1 MLRKTT
7 TDRRLLSNRESDCHV
22 RKLRCKACRLGMGL
36 MNKVPYRFN
45 GSAILVCCLFTLQI
59 GACSN
64 SESQPAESGG
74 QAPPQPVQVLELQPR
89 DLPVSFEYV
98 GRLEPSR
105 EIEVRPRI
113 TGLIEE
119 RLFDEGGQVIA
130 GQSLFRLDSA
140 PFAARKQVAEA
151 ALAEAKARLAQT
163 EREARRLTPLA
174 RDQAVSQR
182 DLDDALSNRDL
193 ARAAVGVAEA
203 ELLQVQLELNY
214 THVDA
219 PIAGRTGRALQV
231 EGALVSPTSG
241 PLVFLA
247 QIDPL
252 YVSFSISE
260 NERLTIDQQL
270 ADGSLKM
277 PPPDQTRVSVR
288 MADGSN
294 YPLTGQIDFTNY
306 RSDSQ
311 TGAFAMRATLPN
323 PDAQLNPGQFVRVQ
337 VEGGLLPNALAV
349 PQRAVQ
355 EDAKGKFVYVVGQDD
370 KGNAIALSRPVEV
383 GRWVDQT
390 SDKGVERLWV
400 VRSGL
405 AAGDRVV
412 VDGTARIFY
421 PGMPIDPQT
430 DPQTSNPGAT
440 ETAVKPQP
448 SAGGE
453 P

>member
-1 MLRKTT
+1 
-7 TDRRLLSNRESDCHV
+7 
-22 RKLRCKACRLGMGL
+22 
-36 MNKVPYRFN
+36 MNKVPYRFT
-45 GSAILVCCLFTLQI
+45 GSAILVCGLIMLQL
-59 GACSN
+59 GACSK
-64 SESQPAESGG
+64 SETQTPAEGT
-74 QAPPQPVQVLELQPR
+74 QMPPQPVQVLELQPR

-98 GRLEPSR
+98 GRLEASR
-105 EIEVRPRI
+105 EIEIRPRI

-130 GQSLFRLDSA
+130 GQALFRLDAA
-140 PFAARKQVAEA
+140 PFVARKQVAEA
-151 ALAEAKARLAQT
+151 ALAEARARLAQT
-163 EREARRLTPLA
+163 EREAKRLTPLA

-193 ARAAVGVAEA
+193 ARAAVGVSEA
-203 ELLQVQLELNY
+203 ELLQAQLELGY

-231 EGALVSPTSG
+231 EGSLVSPTSG

-252 YVSFSISE
+252 YVSFSVSE

-277 PPPDQTRVSVR
+277 PPPDQTRVTVR

-294 YPLTGQIDFTNY
+294 YPLTGQVDFTDY
-306 RSDSQ
+306 RSDTQ

-323 PDAQLNPGQFVRVQ
+323 PDAQLNPGQFVRVR

-355 EDAKGKFVYVVGQDD
+355 EDAKGKFVYVVGKNEQ
-370 KGNAIALSRPVEV
+370 GGSIALSKPVEV
-383 GRWVDQT
+383 GRWTEQT
-390 SDKGVERLWV
+390 TAVGTERLWV
-400 VRSGL
+400 IRSGL
-405 AAGDRVV
+405 AAGDQVV
-412 VDGTARIFY
+412 IDGTARIFY

-430 DPQTSNPGAT
+430 DPQTSNPSAA
-440 ETAVKPQP
+440 ETAAKPQP